1 MANQNLKEFL
11 FLAIAVI
18 IGYLY
23 YLKLP
28 YFVQNRIWGIL
39 LEGLITSGIL
49 IVILL
54 LDYGFK

>member
-1 MANQNLKEFL
+1 
-11 FLAIAVI
+11 LAIAVI

-49 IVILL
+49 IVLLL
-54 LDYGFK
+54 LDYGLK